1 MVDTSERLTLA
12 ELGEERGW
20 KRRISDERADSY
32 TKGTVRIRVVWQ
44 GDDAISGSTLFHD
57 DMYES
62 YTRELSTIKAW
73 FKR

>member
-1 MVDTSERLTLA
+1 MADTGERQALA

-20 KRRISDERADSY
+20 KRRISDGRADAY

-44 GDDAISGSTLFHD
+44 GENAISGSTLFHD

-62 YTRELSTIKAW
+62 YTRELSTVRAW

>member
-1 MVDTSERLTLA
+1 MADSGERQALA
-12 ELGEERGW
+12 LLGEEQGW
-20 KRRISDERADSY
+20 KRRISDSRADAYS
-32 TKGTVRIRVVWQ
+32 KGTVRIRVVWQ

-62 YTRELSTIKAW
+62 YTRDVSTVRAW

>member
-1 MVDTSERLTLA
+1 MVDTGERLALA
-12 ELGEERGW
+12 QLGEERGW
-20 KRRISDERADSY
+20 QRRISDGRADAY

-44 GDDAISGSTLFHD
+44 GDDTISGSTLFHA

-62 YTRELSTIKAW
+62 YTRDVATVRAW